1 MNQTCHSN
9 VHEWMLRQLNPF
21 LSLEKALLSHPCPKS
36 ATARFGCKQRKAG
49 NDIGAALGGAAQRAT
64 AGRRSARSEQSSCAC
79 PHVRLGD
86 YQTEPFKGQGKAK
99 RTTDSVQRDQ
109 RSQTRT
115 DASEDSFGD
124 SN

>member
-1 MNQTCHSN
+1 MSQDHTRLGLG
-9 VHEWMLRQLNPF
+9 VWPW
-21 LSLEKALLSHPCPKS
+21 LERAYGANACPKS

-109 RSQTRT
+109 RSRTRT

-124 SN
+124 SD

>member
-1 MNQTCHSN
+1 MPHTPRLACFS
-9 VHEWMLRQLNPF
+9 VPVCLYLCSVVSPDAW
-21 LSLEKALLSHPCPKS
+21 CPKS

-86 YQTEPFKGQGKAK
+86 YQTEPFEGQGKTK
-99 RTTDSVQRDQ
+99 RTSNSIDDIESNPERPEISSKNRRD
-109 RSQTRT
+109 
-115 DASEDSFGD
+115 
-124 SN
+124 

>member
-1 MNQTCHSN
+1 MPHTPRPACFS
-9 VHEWMLRQLNPF
+9 VPVCLYLCSVVSPDAW
-21 LSLEKALLSHPCPKS
+21 CPKS